1 MSSVYFL
8 HLYHIS
14 CGRYSAGGA
23 YNNWLYR
30 SGLDPLSATNLCYVV
45 LLTPYSFYHGYRIK
59 NYTTNIYNITFINFY
74 TIVIFPNK
82 IFIRNIFFTFNPDMS
97 LRFIKD
103 FFPYN
108 WEKLIH
114 QKNINVS

>member
-1 MSSVYFL
+1 MIFDIFFLIFSIFNFFSMLVFLQSASS
-8 HLYHIS
+8 S
-14 CGRYSAGGA
+14 GR
-23 YNNWLYR
+23 
-30 SGLDPLSATNLCYVV
+30 PHNLCYVF

-97 LRFIKD
+97 RRFIKD

-114 QKNINVS
+114 QKNTNVS